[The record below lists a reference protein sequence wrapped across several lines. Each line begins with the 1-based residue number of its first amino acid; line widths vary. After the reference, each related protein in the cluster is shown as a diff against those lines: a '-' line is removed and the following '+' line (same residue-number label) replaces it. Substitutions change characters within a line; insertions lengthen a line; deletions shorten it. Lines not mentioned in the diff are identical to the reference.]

1 MVTHYLCLPRRVVKK
16 FPVALLGSGAPLN
29 CLMKYAGSL
38 DPAARCGKPY
48 IWPQMWGCGGE
59 VRGGGCR
66 ACTLTWPL
74 TSHSRATPC
83 EGPQGFG
90 PRAPIFAP
98 SATDRPLH
106 HPGAPLGPWL
116 HAARSFL
123 ACGSARSAV
132 VRCGTPAGRK
142 SPKATRTQRAER
154 GARIS
159 RHSWRLQRE
168 AYASARAV
176 LLRSASPCPGHPREA
191 S

>member
-1 MVTHYLCLPRRVVKK
+1 MLRKT
-16 FPVALLGSGAPLN
+16 PVALLSPALPRTASWCMWAASARLHAVASRVYGLN
-29 CLMKYAGSL
+29 MGM
-38 DPAARCGKPY
+38 R
-48 IWPQMWGCGGE
+48 E
-59 VRGGGCR
+59 VKCVGGGCR

-106 HPGAPLGPWL
+106 HPSAPLGPWL

-176 LLRSASPCPGHPREA
+176 LLRFGRPCPGHPREA

>member
-1 MVTHYLCLPRRVVKK
+1 MISEPIQDSPC
-16 FPVALLGSGAPLN
+16 
-29 CLMKYAGSL
+29 
-38 DPAARCGKPY
+38 
-48 IWPQMWGCGGE
+48 
-59 VRGGGCR
+59 
-66 ACTLTWPL
+66 LTWPL

-106 HPGAPLGPWL
+106 HPSAPLGPWL

-142 SPKATRTQRAER
+142 SPKATRMQRAER

-159 RHSWRLQRE
+159 HHSWRLVTSVPPSMGCVW
-168 AYASARAV
+168 YV
-176 LLRSASPCPGHPREA
+176 LLFRSAAGNTTRTHSEQHILRSFSLPTCV
-191 S
+191 